1 MSTSDGHRCPHNQTL
16 TEVTPRTY
24 IASIPSVAAL
34 RVSSFIWNSR
44 PVCGRTGV
52 QFALEWLSSFSGIG
66 RPARRA
72 VTRHVRPVAR
82 RVSAPVRRINQAPI
96 KPQAIR
102 TPPRCPPCAPC
113 TPCLSPKLSQP
124 QLGPLTKKPTL
135 SPYQPTLKS
144 EVVRNQSTSNT
155 TPHLRSNYSTAQ

>member
-1 MSTSDGHRCPHNQTL
+1 MQMKEL
-16 TEVTPRTY
+16 
-24 IASIPSVAAL
+24 
-34 RVSSFIWNSR
+34 
-44 PVCGRTGV
+44 
-52 QFALEWLSSFSGIG
+52 LEKQDFEELMAEARW
-66 RPARRA
+66 PARRA

-113 TPCLSPKLSQP
+113 TPCPSPKISQP
-124 QLGPLTKKPTL
+124 QLGPVTKKPTL

-144 EVVRNQSTSNT
+144 EVVRNQSPSKT
-155 TPHLRSNYSTAQ
+155 TPQLRSNYSTAQKSSDKDDKWA

>member
-1 MSTSDGHRCPHNQTL
+1 MQMKELLEKQDFEELMAEARWPARK
-16 TEVTPRTY
+16 V
-24 IASIPSVAAL
+24 VA
-34 RVSSFIWNSR
+34 RSYVKPVSS
-44 PVCGRTGV
+44 
-52 QFALEWLSSFSGIG
+52 
-66 RPARRA
+66 RRF
-72 VTRHVRPVAR
+72 
-82 RVSAPVRRINQAPI
+82 APVRRINQAPI